1 MRKNGLF
8 PHQSKYFKVT
18 VNLKGPIC
26 RKGQE
31 QNDYV
36 DRYHWNIYATIRE
49 RSVDVIIHVGLRLIG
64 SSQPKSNTVVLLTRG
79 PNRSSRTKIQT
90 APSMTSSRL
99 HQGCLQTTQE
109 VRLLD
114 RLSSCLTGTLCYLRA
129 LVKTFGCIVH
139 TLDGRITVV
148 RGGCDIVGV
157 VVGGNLGRELL
168 SASGELLLVALSLLL
183 VQGCDKVNFRS
194 GMD

>member
-49 RSVDVIIHVGLRLIG
+49 RSVRRNNTCRIEIDRV
-64 SSQPKSNTVVLLTRG
+64 KSAQIKYRG
-79 PNRSSRTKIQT
+79 PSHTRT
-90 APSMTSSRL
+90 
-99 HQGCLQTTQE
+99 
-109 VRLLD
+109 
-114 RLSSCLTGTLCYLRA
+114 
-129 LVKTFGCIVH
+129 
-139 TLDGRITVV
+139 
-148 RGGCDIVGV
+148 
-157 VVGGNLGRELL
+157 
-168 SASGELLLVALSLLL
+168 
-183 VQGCDKVNFRS
+183 
-194 GMD
+194 